1 MPSHPEAK
9 ARKAKVVKSNGV
21 PKIRSKGGKR
31 TISTRQLAK
40 HTSIVMGELAEGG
53 GPLIVTREGVPFARL
68 VLLSDE
74 DEHSFSAQPNG
85 EKQA

>member
-1 MPSHPEAK
+1 
-9 ARKAKVVKSNGV
+9 VKSNGV

-31 TISTRQLAK
+31 IISTRQLAK

-53 GPLIVTREGVPFARL
+53 GPLIITRDGVPFARL
-68 VLLSDE
+68 ALLSDA
-74 DEHSFSAQPNG
+74 DEHSSSAKPNG